1 MSTRDFVTGDS
12 RLMILAVAAAAVF
25 TLCLVDGGEVR
36 QFLNGVDRFFYGFF

>member
-25 TLCLVDGGEVR
+25 TLSLVDGGEAR
-36 QFLNGVDRFFYGFF
+36 QFLNRVDRILYGLF